1 MSATHPSLA
10 ATPSAVSASPAPISD
25 AAARGMGALSVGCTL
40 AWLGAALPLAGDLAA
55 AAFDGFGAVPPW
67 RWSLDIA
74 AVALGALGVRWTAR
88 AIGQRVRRIRRD
100 MLTLSM
106 GDLRQTIVPDADDT
120 LGSLQRELAMLQ
132 AALVDIIRAVRHAS
146 NEVVHTAIEVNHG
159 AQDVAARAESS
170 AAALEESSAALEQTS
185 STSAHTADLVVQG
198 AELAQTNA
206 VSAARGGEIVERV
219 VQTMRRLEE
228 SSARIRDITGVI
240 DGIAFQTNILA
251 LNAAVEAARAGEA
264 GRGFAVVAGEVRQLA
279 QRSSQAAREIK
290 DLIERTVRDVAD
302 GVEVV
307 QGVGGVMQD
316 IVASAQRTRQL
327 MDEVAN
333 AAREQRLGVQ
343 QIGEAVQEL
352 DRNTQQNAALAE
364 QTAAASATQR
374 DAALRMAALVDEFRL
389 AGSQTQYAS
398 AVPGLDIDEIID
410 AHRQWKIKLR
420 DAMENHHRV
429 DVDTLRRDDCCALGK
444 WIYGEGRQRFGSQP
458 RFAELIERHSHF
470 HQVAADVGELVNR
483 REWRQAEEA
492 IAPGTPFSQATRGVV
507 QVLSAV
513 KRIGF
518 E

>member
-1 MSATHPSLA
+1 MLGCGLA
-10 ATPSAVSASPAPISD
+10 V
-25 AAARGMGALSVGCTL
+25 
-40 AWLGAALPLAGDLAA
+40 AA
-55 AAFDGFGAVPPW
+55 AAVPLLADGLALGFGSPVVPW
-67 RWSLDIA
+67 RWAVDVGTLA
-74 AVALGALGVRWTAR
+74 AVAFGVAWTLR
-88 AIGQRVRRIRRD
+88 TVDRRVRRIRRD

-106 GDLRQTIVPDADDT
+106 GDLRQRIVPDADDA

-132 AALVDIIRAVRHAS
+132 AALTDIIRAVRHAS
-146 NEVVHTAIEVNHG
+146 DQVVHSAIEVTHG
-159 AQDVAARAESS
+159 ARDVAARAESS

-185 STSAHTADLVVQG
+185 STSAHTADLVAQA

-206 VSAARGGEIVERV
+206 SSAARGGEIVERV

-290 DLIERTVRDVAD
+290 DLIERTVQDVAA
-302 GVEVV
+302 GVDVV

-316 IVASAQRTRQL
+316 IVASAQRTREL

-333 AAREQRLGVQ
+333 AAREQQLGVK
-343 QIGEAVQEL
+343 QIGEAVQDL

-364 QTAAASATQR
+364 ETATASAAQR

-389 AGSQTQYAS
+389 AGSQAQYAS
-398 AVPGLDIDEIID
+398 AVQGLDVDGIID
-410 AHRQWKIKLR
+410 AHRQWKVKLR
-420 DAMENHHRV
+420 DAIENHATV
-429 DVDTLRRDDCCALGK
+429 DTDTLRRDDCCALGK
-444 WIYGEGRQRFGSQP
+444 WIYGHGRQRFGTQP
-458 RFAELIERHSHF
+458 RFVELIERHKHF
-470 HQVAADVGELVNR
+470 HQVAAGVGELINQR
-483 REWRQAEEA
+483 RWREAEDA
-492 IAPGTPFSQATRGVV
+492 IAPGTPFSEATRGVV
-507 QVLSAV
+507 QVLAAA

-518 E
+518 ADEG

>member
-1 MSATHPSLA
+1 MSQTALAISTATASTH
-10 ATPSAVSASPAPISD
+10 TPSAGQGW
-25 AAARGMGALSVGCTL
+25 RHNLTLGCVT
-40 AWLGAALPLAGDLAA
+40 AIAA
-55 AAFDGFGAVPPW
+55 AAVPLIGDAVGWASGSTTPVW
-67 RWSLDIA
+67 RWGLDLLAVGGA
-74 AVALGALGVRWTAR
+74 AAGVAWTMR
-88 AIGQRVRRIRRD
+88 TMGQRVRGIRRD

-106 GDLRQTIVPDADDT
+106 GDLRQPIVSDADDT

-132 AALVDIIRAVRHAS
+132 AALTDIIRAVRHAS
-146 NEVVHTAIEVNHG
+146 NEVVHSAIEVTHG
-159 AQDVAARAESS
+159 ARDVAARAESS

-185 STSAHTADLVVQG
+185 STSAHTADLVAQ
-198 AELAQTNA
+198 AADLAQTNA
-206 VSAARGGEIVERV
+206 GSAARGGEIVERV

-290 DLIERTVRDVAD
+290 DLIERTVQDVAA
-302 GVEVV
+302 GVDVV

-316 IVASAQRTRQL
+316 IVASAQRTREL

-333 AAREQRLGVQ
+333 AAREQQLGVK

-364 QTAAASATQR
+364 ETATASAAQR

-389 AGSQTQYAS
+389 AGSQSKYPS
-398 AVPGLDIDEIID
+398 AVQGLDVDGAID
-410 AHRQWKIKLR
+410 AHRQWKVKLR
-420 DAMENHHRV
+420 DAIENQAPV
-429 DVDTLRRDDCCALGK
+429 DTDTLRRDDCCALGK

-458 RFAELIERHSHF
+458 RFAELIERHKHF
-470 HQVAADVGELVNR
+470 HQVAAGVGELVNR

-492 IAPGTPFSQATRGVV
+492 IAPGTPFSQATRAVV

-518 E
+518 D

>member
-1 MSATHPSLA
+1 MNTSVQA
-10 ATPSAVSASPAPISD
+10 ALPAPSAIPRSKPG
-25 AAARGMGALSVGCTL
+25 AAVGL
-40 AWLGAALPLAGDLAA
+40 ATGCAVAVGVAALPLAADVATVFTSGGTVALWRWAVDVLAA
-55 AAFDGFGAVPPW
+55 GGA
-67 RWSLDIA
+67 A
-74 AVALGALGVRWTAR
+74 AVVALTMRTVR
-88 AIGQRVRRIRRD
+88 QRVRRIRRD

-106 GDLRQTIVPDADDT
+106 GDLRQTIAPDADDA

-132 AALVDIIRAVRHAS
+132 AALTDIIRAVRHAS
-146 NEVVHTAIEVNHG
+146 NEVVHTAIEVAHG
-159 AQDVAARAESS
+159 ARDVAARAESS

-185 STSAHTADLVVQG
+185 STSANTADLVAQ
-198 AELAQTNA
+198 AAQLAQTNA
-206 VSAARGGEIVERV
+206 GSAARGGEIVGRV
-219 VQTMRRLEE
+219 VETMRRLEE

-240 DGIAFQTNILA
+240 DSIAFQTNILA

-290 DLIERTVRDVAD
+290 DLIERTVHDVAA

-316 IVASAQRTRQL
+316 IVASAQRTREL

-333 AAREQRLGVQ
+333 AAREQQLGVK

-364 QTAAASATQR
+364 ETATASAAQR

-389 AGSQTQYAS
+389 SGSHAQYAS
-398 AVPGLDIDEIID
+398 AVQGLDIDAIID
-410 AHRQWKIKLR
+410 AHRQWKVKLR
-420 DAMENHHRV
+420 DAIENQATV

-444 WIYGEGRQRFGSQP
+444 WIYGEGRNRFGHAP
-458 RFAELIERHSHF
+458 RFAELIERHEHF
-470 HQVAADVGELVNR
+470 HQVAAGVGEMVNQKR
-483 REWRQAEEA
+483 YREAEDA
-492 IAPGTPFSQATRGVV
+492 IAPGTPFAQATRGVV
-507 QVLSAV
+507 QVLSAA

-518 E
+518 GEQD